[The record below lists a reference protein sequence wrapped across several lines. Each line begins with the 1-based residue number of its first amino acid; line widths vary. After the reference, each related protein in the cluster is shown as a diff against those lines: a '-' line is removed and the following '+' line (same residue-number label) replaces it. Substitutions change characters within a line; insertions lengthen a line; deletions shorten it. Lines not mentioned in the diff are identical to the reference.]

1 MRAEV
6 FPRKKKKKDGLIKK
20 KNGFIVFVAL
30 RNSISLL
37 DGLCY
42 EIIWDHQMYKKFF
55 HLSQN
60 VNHFHW
66 RKKTWKLKEY
76 KITKKNEYDS

>member
-6 FPRKKKKKDGLIKK
+6 FPREKKKKDGLIKK

-42 EIIWDHQMYKKFF
+42 EII
-55 HLSQN
+55 
-60 VNHFHW
+60 
-66 RKKTWKLKEY
+66 
-76 KITKKNEYDS
+76 